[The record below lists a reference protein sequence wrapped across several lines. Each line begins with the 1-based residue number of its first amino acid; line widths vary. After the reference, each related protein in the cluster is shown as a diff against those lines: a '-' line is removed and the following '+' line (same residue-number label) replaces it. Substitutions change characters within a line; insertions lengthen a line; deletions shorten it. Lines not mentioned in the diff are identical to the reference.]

1 MSNQLYN
8 IQAFGKVR
16 TDIFQKR
23 ELFEG
28 NDDKYEFEVEDE
40 WVEKENVEEDFGM
53 GKKR

>member
-8 IQAFGKVR
+8 IQAFVKVR

-28 NDDKYEFEVEDE
+28 NDDKYEVEDE